1 MNTLS
6 GLSLF
11 IKMGC
16 VCGKETIFIN
26 NRRFY
31 IRSSLGEGYV
41 QLFNN
46 NIYVIYSGKKK
57 TKIIFHLSEVESKTK
72 TKCRSDSLL

>member
-41 QLFNN
+41 QLFNMLF
-46 NIYVIYSGKKK
+46 IQEKK
-57 TKIIFHLSEVESKTK
+57 TKKIFHLLEVESKTK

>member
-41 QLFNN
+41 QLFNMLF
-46 NIYVIYSGKKK
+46 IQEKK
-57 TKIIFHLSEVESKTK
+57 TKKFFHLLEVESKTK